1 MNKYHLSVIFAATLA
16 LAACTNDNEPTA
28 PDNGPMA
35 AQVNAS
41 IEGTTTRASGTE
53 WAVGDQIGISSVSSG
68 LTQYE
73 NIPYRYDG
81 SEFSPTDVAI
91 YYQEAQEQVT
101 FNAYYPFDGSTGTMP
116 ASIPATT
123 TADDQ
128 TAEKQPKIDFL
139 FANGAMGS
147 KANPTVNFTGNNAFH
162 HCMSQITLTFIE
174 GSDMNFPGSLSGYKL
189 KGLKLSGEFNSSN
202 GTTQTKGEMADLDIE
217 LSDVETE
224 NVDNKNQYTASPVIL
239 YPQDMNGTI
248 GIEVT
253 VDGETYSA
261 TLTIPGNKKAL
272 EAGNNYTWPVTVSK
286 TGMSVGQAEIW
297 DWTPVQGDGTTA
309 TM

>member
-28 PDNGPMA
+28 PDNGPVA

-53 WAVGDQIGISSVSSG
+53 WAAGDQIGIFSVSSG
-68 LTQYE
+68 LTQYK
-73 NIPYRYDG
+73 NYPYQYDG
-81 SEFSPTDVAI
+81 SEFSYTDDAI
-91 YYQEAQEQVT
+91 YYQDAQEVT
-101 FNAYYPFDGSTGTMP
+101 FSAYYPFYGTTGTML

-123 TADDQ
+123 TANEQ
-128 TAEKQPKIDFL
+128 TAENQPKIDFL
-139 FANGAMGS
+139 FAKGAIGS

-189 KGLKLSGEFNSSN
+189 KGLKLSGEFNPLD
-202 GTTQTKGEMADLDIE
+202 GTTETKDEVTDLDIE
-217 LSDVETE
+217 LSDVRTE

-239 YPQDMNGTI
+239 FPQDMNRTI

-261 TLTIPGNKKAL
+261 TLTIPENKEAL

-286 TGMSVGQAEIW
+286 TGMTVGQADIK
-297 DWTPVQGDGTTA
+297 DWTPVKGEGTTA
-309 TM
+309 WM